1 VAAAND
7 QLEVL
12 RMLADNNFNFRAG
25 EDLKNN
31 EGTPPLMQVPP
42 GGSRQHAA
50 APGLREAQ
58 PGDHA
63 LPPHAEFRLLRQEQQ
78 GLQGRREHP
87 RRTHVPP
94 PPYSFLS
101 NTLIPEEKAFN
112 VLSEEQTAK
121 LTEIYNDIDFDDL
134 KAIDL
139 HKAVRFNKYIQENIP
154 EAKAEKDANDFLK
167 STAIC
172 NKHSVN
178 IDEWIFSFSKLYVCD
193 ADEFNK
199 FVEDYDAA
207 VALQGKLKAINI

>member
-1 VAAAND
+1 
-7 QLEVL
+7 L
-12 RMLADNNFNFRAG
+12 G
-25 EDLKNN
+25 
-31 EGTPPLMQVPP
+31 
-42 GGSRQHAA
+42 
-50 APGLREAQ
+50 
-58 PGDHA
+58 
-63 LPPHAEFRLLRQEQQ
+63 
-78 GLQGRREHP
+78 
-87 RRTHVPP
+87 
-94 PPYSFLS
+94 
-101 NTLIPEEKAFN
+101 
-112 VLSEEQTAK
+112 EEQKKK

-178 IDEWIFSFSKLYVCD
+178 IDEWLFSFSKLYVCD

-199 FVEDYDAA
+199 FIEDYEAA

>member
-1 VAAAND
+1 
-7 QLEVL
+7 
-12 RMLADNNFNFRAG
+12 
-25 EDLKNN
+25 
-31 EGTPPLMQVPP
+31 MQVFANRC
-42 GGSRQHAA
+42 RQHAA
-50 APGLREAQ
+50 APRLREAE
-58 PGDHA
+58 PRNHA
-63 LPPHAEFRLLRQEQQ
+63 LPADAGLRLHHQEQQ
-78 GLQGRREHP
+78 GLQTGGKHP
-87 RRTHVPP
+87 RRTHVTPFLL
-94 PPYSFLS
+94 SFLS
-101 NTLIPEEKAFN
+101 NTLIPEEKAFS
-112 VLSEEQTAK
+112 VLSEEQIAK

-193 ADEFNK
+193 PDEFNK
-199 FVEDYDAA
+199 FIEDYDAA

>member
-1 VAAAND
+1 MP
-7 QLEVL
+7 ECTCPSL
-12 RMLADNNFNFRAG
+12 R
-25 EDLKNN
+25 
-31 EGTPPLMQVPP
+31 
-42 GGSRQHAA
+42 
-50 APGLREAQ
+50 
-58 PGDHA
+58 
-63 LPPHAEFRLLRQEQQ
+63 
-78 GLQGRREHP
+78 
-87 RRTHVPP
+87 
-94 PPYSFLS
+94 FLS
-101 NTLIPEEKAFN
+101 NTLIPEEKAFSA
-112 VLSEEQTAK
+112 LGEEQVKK

-193 ADEFNK
+193 QEEFKK
-199 FVEDYDAA
+199 FIEDYDAA